1 MNCFLRSSFVRI
13 GCHIAGWSSWLARW
27 PHEPK
32 VADSSSAP
40 ATKVF
45 FKLKWVKKIDT
56 CRQLAREGRLLL
68 KVLSC
73 NRLYSF

>member
-1 MNCFLRSSFVRI
+1 M
-13 GCHIAGWSSWLARW
+13 
-27 PHEPK
+27 
-32 VADSSSAP
+32 
-40 ATKVF
+40 
-45 FKLKWVKKIDT
+45 KKIDT